1 MYKHIALLILSGVLV
16 TGCEKKAEAPAE
28 AAPAAEVAAP
38 AAEPA
43 PAEAAPAA
51 ETTEAAPA
59 EAPAATG
66 GEIGIA
72 ECDDYINKY
81 KACMDKLPAE
91 GRAAYQSGLDQMV
104 SSWKQVPAEARSSL
118 AEGCK
123 MATENAKT
131 AMQAM
136 GCEW

>member
-16 TGCEKKAEAPAE
+16 TGCDKKADAPADVTS
-28 AAPAAEVAAP
+28 APETTTSV

-43 PAEAAPAA
+43 PAPEPTPAP
-51 ETTEAAPA
+51 TE
-59 EAPAATG
+59 EAPATTG

-91 GRAAYQSGLDQMV
+91 GRAAYQQGLDQMV
-104 SSWKQVPAEARSSL
+104 SAWKQVPTEARSSL

>member
-1 MYKHIALLILSGVLV
+1 MYKHIALLILSGVLI
-16 TGCEKKAEAPAE
+16 TGCDKKADAPAD
-28 AAPAAEVAAP
+28 APADTSTSVATT
-38 AAEPA
+38 EPA
-43 PAEAAPAA
+43 PAPEPAPTPV
-51 ETTEAAPA
+51 E

-91 GRAAYQSGLDQMV
+91 GRAAYQQGLDQMV
-104 SSWKQVPAEARSSL
+104 SAWKQVPTEARSSL

>member
-16 TGCEKKAEAPAE
+16 TGCEKKADAPAD
-28 AAPAAEVAAP
+28 AAPATETTASV

-43 PAEAAPAA
+43 PAPEAAPT
-51 ETTEAAPA
+51 ETVEAAPA
-59 EAPAATG
+59 ETG

-91 GRAAYQSGLDQMV
+91 GRAAYQQGLDQMV
-104 SSWKQVPAEARSSL
+104 SAWKQVPTEARSSL